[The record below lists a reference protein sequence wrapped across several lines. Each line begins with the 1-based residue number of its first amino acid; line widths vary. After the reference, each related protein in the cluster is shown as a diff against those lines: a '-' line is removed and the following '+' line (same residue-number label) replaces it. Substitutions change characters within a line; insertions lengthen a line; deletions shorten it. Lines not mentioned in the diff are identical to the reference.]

1 MEGSLDPLMDVSSDS
16 DNQVAE
22 EQVEALA
29 EKLEKAAQAEEEK
42 AQKAQT
48 FLNDKTTIT
57 HTLLV
62 MCAFFI

>member
-1 MEGSLDPLMDVSSDS
+1 MENLKLELDMEGSLDPLMDVSSDS

-42 AQKAQT
+42 AQKA
-48 FLNDKTTIT
+48 
-57 HTLLV
+57 
-62 MCAFFI
+62 